1 MKKNINLFII
11 LLCSII
17 ANAQTNPA
25 ILNWLQNTTVTGRH
39 YVKNNS
45 TPIVDAAIANCQ
57 SIKYSATSVYVAT
70 NGIPTYITGP
80 FSDGNP
86 SLATAQN
93 AIFKLPLN
101 PVQNTGV
108 ATATTGGNIGLFING
123 VALFDYRDGVSWQL
137 ANNRLGGGPLTQT
150 NGQGD
155 GVWNRDAV
163 VGERLGFDCAKAHPA
178 MGNYH
183 HHQNPSAFSLD
194 LKVISTVCTLYA
206 ADGLYAIDSSKHSPL
221 IGFAYDGFP
230 IYGAYGYKNTDGTG
244 AITRMK
250 SSFALRSITTRTT
263 NASGTTVTAGPDV
276 STTYP
281 LGYFREDYQY
291 NVTST
296 ATPDYLDEH
305 NGRFCKTPEYPNGIY
320 CYFATVDE
328 NWNSAYPY
336 VVGPTFYGVKNALK
350 VTTIIETVTTYTP
363 GGNTGINNSEID
375 ALKIN
380 VFPNPA
386 NDFVAIQLNHL
397 TKNNLDIELY
407 DLTGRLLQKTVLFQ
421 GSTIVNF
428 DTRTLYEGNYLIKI
442 IDNGNVVTKKITI
455 SK

>member
-1 MKKNINLFII
+1 
-11 LLCSII
+11 
-17 ANAQTNPA
+17 
-25 ILNWLQNTTVTGRH
+25 
-39 YVKNNS
+39 
-45 TPIVDAAIANCQ
+45 
-57 SIKYSATSVYVAT
+57 
-70 NGIPTYITGP
+70 
-80 FSDGNP
+80 
-86 SLATAQN
+86 
-93 AIFKLPLN
+93 
-101 PVQNTGV
+101 
-108 ATATTGGNIGLFING
+108 
-123 VALFDYRDGVSWQL
+123 
-137 ANNRLGGGPLTQT
+137 
-150 NGQGD
+150 
-155 GVWNRDAV
+155 
-163 VGERLGFDCAKAHPA
+163 

-230 IYGAYGYKNTDGTG
+230 IYGAYAYKNADGTG
-244 AITRMK
+244 EIIRMK
-250 SSFALRSITTRTT
+250 SSYTLRNITTRTT
-263 NASGTTVTAGPDV
+263 NASGTAVTAGPDV
-276 STTYP
+276 STTYS

-336 VVGPTFYGVKNALK
+336 VVGPTFYGVKSASK
-350 VTTIIETVTTYTP
+350 VTSITETVSTYTP
-363 GGNTGINNSEID
+363 VGNTGINNSEID

-397 TKNNLDIELY
+397 TKNNIDIELY

-428 DTRTLYEGNYLIKI
+428 DTRTLYEGTYLIKI
-442 IDNGNVVTKKITI
+442 IDNGNVVTKKIMI